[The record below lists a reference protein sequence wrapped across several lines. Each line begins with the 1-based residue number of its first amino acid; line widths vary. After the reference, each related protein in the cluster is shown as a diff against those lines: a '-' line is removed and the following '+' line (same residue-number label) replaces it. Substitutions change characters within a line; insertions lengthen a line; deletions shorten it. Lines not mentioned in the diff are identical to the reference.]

1 MSYKKETSNSP
12 LRNQLFKNPPSPLKN
27 SLVTTNLCYNLFFS
41 LYFYHRVEFFW
52 GFFYSCLL
60 IMTLPKVWLRVRK
73 EEYFQVS

>member
-41 LYFYHRVEFFW
+41 LYSYHRVEFFW
-52 GFFYSCLL
+52 VFFLQLSVNNDLAQGL
-60 IMTLPKVWLRVRK
+60 A
-73 EEYFQVS
+73 QG

>member
-41 LYFYHRVEFFW
+41 LYFYHQVEFFG
-52 GFFYSCLL
+52 GFFSQLSVNNDL
-60 IMTLPKVWLRVRK
+60 AQGLA
-73 EEYFQVS
+73 QG